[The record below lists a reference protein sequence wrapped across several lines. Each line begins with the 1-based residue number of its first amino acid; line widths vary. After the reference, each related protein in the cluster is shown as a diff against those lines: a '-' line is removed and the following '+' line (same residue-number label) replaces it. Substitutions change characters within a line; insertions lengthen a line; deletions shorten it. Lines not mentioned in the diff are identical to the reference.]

1 MSSTFCS
8 YYTDSPEMIV
18 YMTNMLSLSGG
29 ERVLEPCAGEGV
41 FLHALLSRN
50 IPGLQLDALELNP
63 EAVAVLEDTF
73 GGLSE
78 VHIRKSDTLLDETLD
93 RMAESGGAYDC
104 IIGNPPYGAWQ
115 DLQRRALMKEKY
127 PECSGKETYAL
138 FLLRAVSLLKTG
150 GRLCFLVPDTFLFLN
165 RHTRL
170 RRALLTRTRI
180 LEIVLFPS
188 RFFPGINFG
197 YSGLCIITLEKAAYR
212 EKAVTN
218 KVRVIRGLSSVGD
231 LARLA
236 PIDASAGSVLRLR
249 QSDILKAPRSAFLLE
264 DERIA
269 SLAVAA
275 NSTLGDFADIVTGLY
290 TGDNRRFLRV
300 RSRSVKRS
308 GNYEVL
314 RPEDASAYIPFVKGS
329 SLTGYARAQDDWF
342 IRWDEEARQ
351 AYRTGAKAR
360 FQNASWFFQRG
371 IAVPMVKSSPLNA
384 AVMENRIFD
393 QSIVGVFPKDEHYFY
408 YILALLNS
416 SPADRLLRM
425 INPTANHSCSYIRG
439 IPFAVPTSEELEKV
453 TSLARQAEQAALRC
467 DLGELDRLGRAVS
480 ACIADVYMRVFSVR
494 L

>member
-1 MSSTFCS
+1 MSSAFCS
-8 YYTDSPEMIV
+8 YYTDSPEMIA

-41 FLHALLSRN
+41 FLHALLSQN
-50 IPGLQLDALELNP
+50 VPGLQLDALEFNP
-63 EAVAVLEDTF
+63 KAVAVLEGTF
-73 GGLSE
+73 GRLPE
-78 VHIRKSDTLLDETLD
+78 VHIRETDTLLDETLD
-93 RMAESGGAYDC
+93 RTAAANGGYDG

-165 RHTRL
+165 GHTRL

-188 RFFPGINFG
+188 RFFPRINFG
-197 YSGLCIITLEKAAYR
+197 YSGLCIITLEKCVN
-212 EKAVTN
+212 EKEALTN
-218 KVRVIRGLSSVGD
+218 EIRVIRGLASVSD
-231 LARLA
+231 LASLTLPDA
-236 PIDASAGSVLRLR
+236 PASSVLRLL
-249 QSDILKAPRSAFLLE
+249 QSDILQAPRSAFLLE
-264 DERIA
+264 DEPIA

-290 TGDNRRFLRV
+290 TGDNRRYLRV
-300 RSRSVKRS
+300 RGRSVKRS

-314 RPEDASAYIPFVKGS
+314 RPEDASSYIPFVKGAS
-329 SLTGYARAQDDWF
+329 PTGYARAQDDWF

-360 FQNASWFFQRG
+360 FQNASRFFQRG
-371 IAVPMVKSSPLNA
+371 IAVPMIKSGPINA

-416 SPADRLLRM
+416 SAADRLLRM
-425 INPTANHSCSYIRG
+425 INPTANHSCSYIRR
-439 IPFAVPTSEELEKV
+439 IPFAVPTPEELEKV

-467 DLGELDRLGRAVS
+467 DLGELDRLGRAVN
-480 ACIADVYMRVFSVR
+480 ACIADVYRRVFSVR